1 VRTSAD
7 SRVRRI
13 EEAHNLFKIQ
23 EDFMI
28 EGSREGPGGATLRYG
43 MVGGGPGSF
52 IADAHR
58 KAIAFDSSAEPAA
71 GVFSRSWEK
80 TLETGR
86 ILGLDE
92 SRLYRSFDEM
102 AKAEA
107 EREDGIDFV
116 VIVTPNASHYPAA
129 KAFLERGINVVSDKP
144 LTVEPEEAEELV
156 RIAKEKDL
164 LFGVTY
170 VYTGYP
176 MVKHAREMIRR
187 GEIGTVRFVQA
198 EYPQDWLATPIEQS
212 GENRQA
218 SWRTDPAQSG
228 KSCCV
233 GDIGSHIENLAAY
246 ITGLRVTGVCARLDT
261 FVEGRL
267 LDDNASI
274 MVSYDSGA
282 KGLYW
287 SSQIAIGHDNALS
300 IRVIGTS
307 GSIEWRQEEPDCLR
321 VARLGKP
328 VEILTRGRDALHSHA
343 ARYPR
348 LPSGH
353 PEGYYEAFANFYR
366 TYCAALA
373 GKKAGKSLPKD
384 DLDFPSAEDGL
395 SGVRFINACV
405 RSSKEGA
412 VWVKL

>member
-1 VRTSAD
+1 
-7 SRVRRI
+7 
-13 EEAHNLFKIQ
+13 
-23 EDFMI
+23 MI
-28 EGSREGPGGATLRYG
+28 EGSREGPGEMTLRYG

-58 KAIAFDSSAEPAA
+58 KAIAFDSTAHLTA
-71 GVFSRSWEK
+71 GVFSRTWEK

-86 ILGLDE
+86 KLGLDE
-92 SRLYRSFDEM
+92 SRLYRSYEEM

-107 EREDGIDFV
+107 GRDDGIDFA
-116 VIVTPNASHYPAA
+116 VIVTPNISHYPAA
-129 KAFLERGINVVSDKP
+129 KAFLEHGINVVSDKP
-144 LTVEPEEAEELV
+144 LTVETAEAEEL
-156 RIAKEKDL
+156 AKLANEKNL

-176 MVKHAREMIRR
+176 MVKHAREMVSR
-187 GEIGTVRFVQA
+187 GEIGDVRFVQA

-212 GENRQA
+212 GANRQA

-233 GDIGSHIENLAAY
+233 GDIGSHIENLVSY
-246 ITGLRVTGVCARLDT
+246 ITGLRVTEVCARLDT

-300 IRVIGTS
+300 VRVIGTN
-307 GSIEWRQEEPDCLR
+307 GSIEWRQEDPDHLR
-321 VARLGKP
+321 IGRLGRP
-328 VEILTRGRDALHSHA
+328 VEILSRGRDALLPHA

-366 TYCAALA
+366 TYGAALA
-373 GKKAGKSLPKD
+373 GKKAGKALTKD

-395 SGVRFINACV
+395 SGVRFIDACV
-405 RSSKEGA
+405 KSSIAGA
-412 VWVKL
+412 AWVKL